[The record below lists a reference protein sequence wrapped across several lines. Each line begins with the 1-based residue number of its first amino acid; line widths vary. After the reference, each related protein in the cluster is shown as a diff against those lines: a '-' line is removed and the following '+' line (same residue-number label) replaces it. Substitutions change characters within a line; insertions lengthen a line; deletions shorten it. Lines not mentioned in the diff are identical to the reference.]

1 MTLSRR
7 DMLKMGL
14 LGGRPVALPL
24 ERTVRADSGPV
35 NRMRG
40 QQAPGPVHDPVHR
53 AIRAGALR
61 APTPRPTTTRSG

>member
-14 LGGRPVALPL
+14 LGGAAVALPL
-24 ERTVRADSGPV
+24 ERTVRADSGSV
-35 NRMRG
+35 NRIAASKLP
-40 QQAPGPVHDPVHR
+40 APFTIPFTAP
-53 AIRAGALR
+53 AALAPT